1 VSVPVFFTKKGY
13 FQAIKEGKKTV
24 DVRRGRPLQG
34 GTAVFLSGP
43 HKLRMKI
50 VGTETGKLA
59 DLIREDNFRLIVPWA
74 GSLGDVLSVFNLL
87 YFDVGGDFTA
97 YYVAFFAD
105 SGKSEI
111 VGGIS

>member
-1 VSVPVFFTKKGY
+1 MPVFFTKKEY
-13 FQAIKEGKKTV
+13 FQAIKEGKKTI

-50 VGTETGKLA
+50 VGLETGKLA

-74 GSLGDVLSVFNLL
+74 GSLRDVLSVLNLL
-87 YFDVGGDFTA
+87 YFGVDGDFTA
-97 YYVAFFAD
+97 YHVAFFAD
-105 SGKSEI
+105 SGKSEMSGDI
-111 VGGIS
+111 